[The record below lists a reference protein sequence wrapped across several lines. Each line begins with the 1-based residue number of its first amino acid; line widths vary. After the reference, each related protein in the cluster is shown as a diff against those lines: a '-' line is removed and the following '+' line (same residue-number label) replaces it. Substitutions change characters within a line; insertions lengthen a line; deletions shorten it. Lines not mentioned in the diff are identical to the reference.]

1 MTSSFLM
8 KPSFSQN
15 QIFDKKR
22 ISYVGFFLVLCLTPF
37 VADITFITLLLSQIY
52 VCTTSY
58 RLFNVPGRKWWHQQS
73 SQHILKIYVINVTK
87 HISKLLCAEFPSN
100 WTNIKKIRDDV
111 PMAPPTEPIWP
122 QKRPTF
128 AGSLCW
134 QVWN

>member
-73 SQHILKIYVINVTK
+73 SQYFKNLCYKCYKTYIQSCFVPSFLQTEQM
-87 HISKLLCAEFPSN
+87 SKKLERMFQWLPA
-100 WTNIKKIRDDV
+100 
-111 PMAPPTEPIWP
+111 TEPIWP

-128 AGSLCW
+128 AGFLCW
-134 QVWN
+134 QIWN